1 MSNDKGMGRRQF
13 FSRFIPTL
21 SDTIIEKT
29 KVEPHMPVVPAKP
42 GIVMNSSV
50 VRQSIPID
58 PPEQTQETG
67 ETGGIKFP
75 WVGM

>member
-13 FSRFIPTL
+13 FSRFIPAL
-21 SDTIIEKT
+21 SDAIIEKT
-29 KVEPHMPVVPAKP
+29 KVEPHIPEVPVKP
-42 GIVMNSSV
+42 EIVMNSSV

-58 PPEQTQETG
+58 SSEETQETG
-67 ETGGIKFP
+67 ETSGIKFP